1 MKMGITA
8 IWIYAAVFIFTV
20 FFVIIGTDDLVKL
33 SNIFEKVA
41 TLNITISIGYGA
53 LLAAIAALASH
64 NTSQDKEI
72 KTHLSTFVY
81 ITVFYILLN
90 VMLIIISFMT
100 DAISFVLPGRLLIGL
115 LVLILILYSHLLVRI
130 SVKLIH

>member
-1 MKMGITA
+1 MGITA